1 MREVLED
8 ADMSVP
14 ITLLH
19 DDGSETVTRGIVG
32 RSPLIVEDL
41 DAPSKLSA
49 WVTSPAN
56 DALRSLKSWS
66 RGGTVPATFTRS
78 METEPTEGALYG
90 DLMSATTEYALRFA
104 RAVAGVADFDPVD
117 FAIADFG

>member
-19 DDGSETVTRGIVG
+19 DDGSESVTRGIVG
-32 RSPLIVEDL
+32 RFPLIVGDL

-49 WVTSPAN
+49 WVSSPAN
-56 DALRSLKSWS
+56 EALVFEARVTRRDGASDVY
-66 RGGTVPATFTRS
+66 TV

-117 FAIADFG
+117 FAVADFG